1 MNPRVL
7 IGVGIAALVL
17 CGIGLVWI
25 DYPLARW
32 VHASGHEDAAVFRE
46 TLAIL
51 DALLG
56 MHVWYWLAACTFVV
70 LGLVGMLFGTR
81 VRLPARLAPA
91 LLAAGLVQATTL
103 GLMILGKA
111 HFGRLRP
118 PEVFASGDW
127 SNIWFVGG
135 GSFPSGHSAFY
146 FGLLLPLAAAV
157 PRGWQRIGL
166 LAIPLFV
173 ICARLNLSRHF
184 LSDVCA
190 SAAIAAGVAL
200 MIRLGMRRWLP
211 DPM

>member
-7 IGVGIAALVL
+7 TGVGIAALVL
-17 CGIGLVWI
+17 FAAGILWL

-32 VHASGHEDAAVFRE
+32 IHASGYEDAAVFRE
-46 TLAIL
+46 TLRVL
-51 DALLG
+51 DAMLG
-56 MHVWYWLAACTFVV
+56 MHVWYWLAACTCVG
-70 LGLVGMLFGTR
+70 LGLVGMLLGTR

-91 LLAAGLVQATTL
+91 LLAAGLVQAATL
-103 GLMILGKA
+103 GLMILGKT

-127 SNIWFVGG
+127 SNIWFAGG
-135 GSFPSGHSAFY
+135 GSFPSGHAAFF
-146 FGLLLPLAAAV
+146 FGLLLPLAAAA
-157 PRGWQRIGL
+157 PRTWQRIVL

-173 ICARLNLSRHF
+173 ILARLDMSRHF

-200 MIRLGMRRWLP
+200 VIRFGMRRWLP